1 MSMATRDRL
10 TTRIEIALAR
20 LVMIVTALCVVF
32 VGYTLLTT
40 SWAIPLTIA
49 LWLGGVAIA
58 ALGIR
63 GKLPHDV

>member
-1 MSMATRDRL
+1 MTGQERL
-10 TTRIEIALAR
+10 SVRIEIAFAR
-20 LVMIVTALCVVF
+20 LVMIVLALGIVF

-40 SWAIPLTIA
+40 PWAIPLTVG
-49 LWLGGVAIA
+49 LWLGGVTIA

>member
-1 MSMATRDRL
+1 MAPRDRL
-10 TTRIEIALAR
+10 STRLQIVFAR
-20 LVMIVTALCVVF
+20 LIMIVLALGIVF

-40 SWAIPLTIA
+40 PWAIPLTVG

-58 ALGIR
+58 ALGLR

>member
-1 MSMATRDRL
+1 MAPQDRL
-10 TTRIEIALAR
+10 STRIEIVLAR
-20 LVMIVTALCVVF
+20 LIMIVLALGIVF

-40 SWAIPLTIA
+40 PWAIPLTVG